1 MTNILVVLLVVAFVL
16 AAEALR
22 ERRHDRHGLE
32 RRVVLYAGAHESRIS
47 ARLGAIRRAHVAA
60 PARAV
65 AGGTQAPGRR
75 VTDRMG
81 GPVRA

>member
-22 ERRHDRHGLE
+22 ERRHDRHGVE

-60 PARAV
+60 
-65 AGGTQAPGRR
+65 QAPVVVHGAPAIGRR
-75 VTDRMG
+75 STDRMG
-81 GPVRA
+81 EPVRA